1 MPYTNIPALVVSGT
15 NLFAGTY
22 GGGVWRSSLS
32 EMVTGVKDVAGNGVP
47 ERFELAQ
54 NYPNPFNRSTTIQF
68 SLPRAAHVDLRVF
81 NMLGEEIAT
90 LLSEELGA
98 GNHTKQWNAA
108 NIASGV
114 YFYRIQARP
123 INGGQAGS
131 FTQTKKLVLLK

>member
-54 NYPNPFNRSTTIQF
+54 NYPNPFNPSKKIRF
-68 SLPRAAHVDLRVF
+68 SVGTYGDTSLRVF
-81 NMLGEEIAT
+81 DVLGKKIRMLVNENLKRGAYETTIDAAG
-90 LLSEELGA
+90 LASEVYLYRL
-98 GNHTKQWNAA
+98 Q
-108 NIASGV
+108 SGDFV
-114 YFYRIQARP
+114 E
-123 INGGQAGS
+123 
-131 FTQTKKLVLLK
+131 TKKLILFR